1 MPKIRVQELAS
12 KLGRSNREVIEFLK
26 ANGVE
31 VKSHMSTLEEPS
43 IRLIKQKFLTRGK
56 EQITK
61 VDNSRTEEKM
71 MTAGPEADKAESP
84 KKKKN
89 IIRVY
94 HAQNASDGGKTR
106 PKRQNNN
113 TERKPAVKPQAAQ
126 KPAEEVKKA
135 PAEAPKAAAPAQNNS
150 ARPQRQ
156 EQSGYNNNRNQ
167 NRQNNRDGRDN
178 NRDNR
183 GGDNRGRDFRGGE
196 RRFSDRNNT
205 NGG

>member
-1 MPKIRVQELAS
+1 MPKTKSVEQE
-12 KLGRSNREVIEFLK
+12 I
-26 ANGVE
+26 
-31 VKSHMSTLEEPS
+31 
-43 IRLIKQKFLTRGK
+43 LTRGK
-56 EQITK
+56 ERTTK

-167 NRQNNRDGRDN
+167 NRQNNREGRDN

-205 NGG
+205 NGGQGQGRGGNLSLIHI

>member
-1 MPKIRVQELAS
+1 MPKTKSVEQE
-12 KLGRSNREVIEFLK
+12 I
-26 ANGVE
+26 
-31 VKSHMSTLEEPS
+31 
-43 IRLIKQKFLTRGK
+43 LTRGK
-56 EQITK
+56 ERTTK
-61 VDNSRTEEKM
+61 VDNSRTTEEKM

-178 NRDNR
+178 NAITAAVITEAVFPQWREKI
-183 GGDNRGRDFRGGE
+183 F
-196 RRFSDRNNT
+196 
-205 NGG
+205 

>member
-1 MPKIRVQELAS
+1 MPKTKSVEQE
-12 KLGRSNREVIEFLK
+12 I
-26 ANGVE
+26 
-31 VKSHMSTLEEPS
+31 
-43 IRLIKQKFLTRGK
+43 LTRGK
-56 EQITK
+56 ERTTK

-135 PAEAPKAAAPAQNNS
+135 PAEAPTAGAPAHFYS
-150 ARPQRQ
+150 A
-156 EQSGYNNNRNQ
+156 
-167 NRQNNRDGRDN
+167 
-178 NRDNR
+178 
-183 GGDNRGRDFRGGE
+183 
-196 RRFSDRNNT
+196 
-205 NGG
+205 

>member
-1 MPKIRVQELAS
+1 MVINSHEPAKDRNKQ
-12 KLGRSNREVIEFLK
+12 NRENKNRVKKVIDTGKEK
-26 ANGVE
+26 GI
-31 VKSHMSTLEEPS
+31 TLETP
-43 IRLIKQKFLTRGK
+43 K
-56 EQITK
+56 
-61 VDNSRTEEKM
+61 TEEQKVSVKKEGDG
-71 MTAGPEADKAESP
+71 AEAP

-113 TERKPAVKPQAAQ
+113 IERKPAVKPQAAQ

-156 EQSGYNNNRNQ
+156 EQSGYNTNRNQ
-167 NRQNNRDGRDN
+167 NRQNNRD
-178 NRDNR
+178 
-183 GGDNRGRDFRGGE
+183 
-196 RRFSDRNNT
+196 
-205 NGG
+205 